1 MSPPRQEVARGERSP
16 QDGHGVLVGPMN
28 EVWVWS
34 VGKVAQPVSV
44 CDACE
49 LYT

>member
-1 MSPPRQEVARGERSP
+1 MSGAHRTGLLLN
-16 QDGHGVLVGPMN
+16 GHRVLVGPMN

-34 VGKVAQPVSV
+34 VVMVAQSVSV